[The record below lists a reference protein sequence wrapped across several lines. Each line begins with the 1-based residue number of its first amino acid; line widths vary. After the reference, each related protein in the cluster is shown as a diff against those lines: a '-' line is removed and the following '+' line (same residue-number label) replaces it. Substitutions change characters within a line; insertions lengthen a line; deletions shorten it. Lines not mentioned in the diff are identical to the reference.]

1 MLISFK
7 VKLLAKYSCMQELL
21 FNLEVIGIFQK
32 EDQFVD
38 GTGRCGFFVA
48 YMPLNICNVG
58 IFGTCCFES
67 SLVLACFLLY
77 LLLCDSLSFLFMWNL
92 NMNTTTGVSFVM
104 YVSAPQKLSGVY
116 IMILQF
122 RSLHTHYIFCGV
134 LMKFGKNISLL
145 IFRKEV

>member
-1 MLISFK
+1 MDYLERKIYER
-7 VKLLAKYSCMQELL
+7 KYSCMQELL

-67 SLVLACFLLY
+67 LFVLACFLLH
-77 LLLCDSLSFLFMWNL
+77 LLLCDNLSFLFMWNL
-92 NMNTTTGVSFVM
+92 NMNTTTGVSLMM
-104 YVSAPQKLSGVY
+104 YVSAPQKT
-116 IMILQF
+116 F
-122 RSLHTHYIFCGV
+122 WSLHNDTPIQELAYSLHFCGV